1 MFKLIHPSKHNKLF
15 RDDYGQ
21 IAICGADQDTPTSGQ
36 SRPTL
41 ILQGQ
46 CVEVSMCNQGLLFAV
61 VVFNEAHDNKQFFL
75 KHLNHRDFE
84 ALLDWMPLK
93 VKFDSTVERLA
104 KQLESLQHLEE
115 V

>member
-1 MFKLIHPSKHNKLF
+1 MFKLIHPSKHHKLF

-21 IAICGADQDTPTSGQ
+21 IAICGADQDTPTSGTGG
-36 SRPTL
+36 PIL

-46 CVEVSMCNQGLLFAV
+46 CVEVSTCDDGLLFAV
-61 VVFNEAHDNKQFFL
+61 CVFAEKHGNKEFFI
-75 KHLNHRDFE
+75 KYLNHKDFE

-93 VKFDSTVERLA
+93 VRFSPRVERLI